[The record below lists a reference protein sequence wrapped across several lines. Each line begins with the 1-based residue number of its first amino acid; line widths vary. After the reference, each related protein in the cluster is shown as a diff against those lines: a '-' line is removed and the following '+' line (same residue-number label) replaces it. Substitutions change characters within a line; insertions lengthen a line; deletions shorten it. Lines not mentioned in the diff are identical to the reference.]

1 MANERP
7 SVVQRPGG
15 IVLPGDIARPRT
27 GGWRTGVK
35 PAVDLTLCVD
45 CLLCWIH
52 CPDMAVQQRGGVFQG
67 FDYDLCKGC
76 EICSEVCPTSAI
88 EMVPEATEVSAL
100 GVLAGKGG
108 RRDG

>member
-1 MANERP
+1 MASER
-7 SVVQRPGG
+7 QTAILRPGG
-15 IVLPGDIARPRT
+15 VVLPGDIERPRT

-35 PAVDLTLCVD
+35 PSVDLALCVD

-52 CPDMAVQQRGGVFQG
+52 CPDTAVQQKQGVFQG

-76 EICSEVCPTSAI
+76 EVCSEVCPTGAI
-88 EMVPEATEVSAL
+88 QMVAEATPLDSR
-100 GVLAGKGG
+100 GVVLPEGG